1 MTDIVDQL
9 RSARAAYDEQASS
22 HYDEVLL
29 EVSARAETSGS
40 LGKVDLGA
48 LVAWKRLQ
56 ANTPWMA
63 KLMGTPETEVRAI
76 TARARKAA
84 LDESVTLARAA
95 DAARD
100 ILGELPGCGH
110 GHAVAS
116 AILTASAPRRM
127 AVYDRRARAGLSVL
141 FDGNIPR
148 WYSYPAY
155 METVDHLRAQVG
167 PDWTNRDVDLALYKL
182 GGREPRTP

>member
-1 MTDIVDQL
+1 MNDILDQL
-9 RSARAAYDEQASS
+9 RFARAAYDKQASP
-22 HYDEVLL
+22 HYDEVLM

-40 LGKVDLGA
+40 LGKVDIGA

-63 KLMGTPETEVRAI
+63 NLMGTPDTEVRAI
-76 TARARKAA
+76 TVRARKAA
-84 LDESVTLARAA
+84 LDESVTLGRAA
-95 DAARD
+95 EAARN
-100 ILGELPGCGH
+100 ILSELPGCGH

-116 AILTASAPRRM
+116 AILTASAPQRM
-127 AVYDRRARAGLSVL
+127 AVYDRRARAALSIL

-155 METVDHLRAQVG
+155 METVDHLRDQVG
-167 PDWTNRDVDLALYKL
+167 LEWTNRDVDLALYQL
-182 GGREPRTP
+182 GGRKPGTP